1 MSLIDVR
8 VAEIVDETEHVK
20 SLRLERVD
28 GQPLGVYEAGAHV
41 DVVGPT
47 AITRQYSLCSTPEDP
62 GSYVVAVKREE
73 NSRGGSAALHA
84 LQVGDVI
91 QISRPR
97 NLLQIAPEATHH
109 VLMAAGIGIT
119 PMLSIARYLDL
130 HGQDFDLHYF
140 ARSSEDAAFLGLLQ
154 EKCPQKLHTHL
165 GVPVDEHGE
174 LLREAVSGVPEGAH
188 LYMCGPVPFMDAVTE
203 VGLEHLPRE
212 RMHKEHFRPA
222 EQGPAEGDTAFDVE
236 LEGESF
242 HVPADR
248 TIVEVL
254 NEAGADIDTSCEEGI
269 CGTCIMQVLDGGVD
283 HRDDV
288 LTASEKDSGEL
299 ITVCVSRST
308 SPLLRLDYS

>member
-8 VAEIVDETEHVK
+8 VSEIIDETEHVK
-20 SLRLERVD
+20 SLRLERAD

-47 AITRQYSLCSTPEDP
+47 AITRQYSLCSKPEDP
-62 GSYVVAVKREE
+62 NAYVVAVKREE
-73 NSRGGSAALHA
+73 NSRGGSQALHE

-97 NLLQIAPEATHH
+97 NLLQIAPGAERH

-140 ARSSEDAAFLGLLQ
+140 ARSGEEAAFLGLLQ

-165 GVPVDEHGE
+165 GVPADEHEG
-174 LLREAVSGVPEGAH
+174 LLREAVTGMPEAAH
-188 LYMCGPVPFMDAVTE
+188 LYMCGPAPFMDAVTQ
-203 VGLEHLPRE
+203 VALEHLPQE
-212 RMHKEHFRPA
+212 RIHQENFRPA
-222 EQGPAEGDTAFDVE
+222 EQARTEGDTAFDVE
-236 LEGESF
+236 LEGETF
-242 HVPADR
+242 RIPADR

-254 NEAGADIDTSCEEGI
+254 NEAGADIDTSCEEGV
-269 CGTCIMQVLDGGVD
+269 CGTCIMEVLEGSPD
-283 HRDDV
+283 HRDSV
-288 LTASEKDSGEL
+288 LTASEKESGEL
-299 ITVCVSRST
+299 ITVCVSRCT

>member
-8 VAEIVDETEHVK
+8 VAEIIDETEHVK

-47 AITRQYSLCSTPEDP
+47 AITRQYSLCSKPEDP
-62 GSYVVAVKREE
+62 NSYVVAVKREA
-73 NSRGGSAALHA
+73 NSRGGSQALHE
-84 LQVGDVI
+84 LLVGDVI

-97 NLLQIAPEATHH
+97 NLLQIVPGAKHH

-140 ARSSEDAAFLGLLQ
+140 ARSTEDAAFLGLLQ

-165 GVPVDEHGE
+165 GVPLDEHGG
-174 LLREAVSGVPEGAH
+174 LLREAVTGMPEGAH
-188 LYMCGPVPFMDAVTE
+188 LYMCGPAPFMDAVTE
-203 VGLEHLPRE
+203 SALEHISQDRIHQE
-212 RMHKEHFRPA
+212 SFRPA
-222 EQGPAEGDTAFDVE
+222 EQASTGEDTAFDVE
-236 LEGESF
+236 LEDETF

-269 CGTCIMQVLDGGVD
+269 CGTCIMQVLEGGVD
-283 HRDDV
+283 HRDSV
-288 LTASEKDSGEL
+288 LTASEKESGEL
-299 ITVCVSRST
+299 ITVCVSRCT
-308 SPLLRLDYS
+308 SPLLRLDYY